1 MCEAGVC
8 NAGLAYDR
16 PAILRWIEQ
25 RKKDPKTAKKLKANH
40 LIPNLILREC
50 MQSWI
55 DKQLHEIGI
64 VS

>member
-1 MCEAGVC
+1 MGEAGVC
-8 NAGLAYDR
+8 NVGLTYDR

-25 RKKDPKTAKKLKANH
+25 RKRDPKTANKLKPNH
-40 LIPNLILREC
+40 LIPNFSLRES

-55 DKQLHEIGI
+55 DKQLHETSI

>member
-8 NAGLAYDR
+8 NAGLTYDR
-16 PAILRWIEQ
+16 PAILRWIQQ
-25 RKKDPKTAKKLKANH
+25 RKRDPKTAKTLKANH
-40 LIPNLILREC
+40 LSPNFSLRTA

-55 DKQLHEIGI
+55 DRQLQETGI

>member
-8 NAGLAYDR
+8 NAGLTYDR

-55 DKQLHEIGI
+55 DKQLHEIDI